1 MNSLSVIMVGGKR
14 DRTLVSLLGFR
25 SMLRY
30 FPVLV
35 RAAFR
40 VPVAAT
46 LAIVV
51 IAAAVGACGI
61 KGPLKPAPP
70 PAPAAATATPDAAP
84 PAPPASSTPSAIP
97 DRPAPEKKP

>member
-25 SMLRY
+25 SMLRD

-35 RAAFR
+35 RAAVR
-40 VPVAAT
+40 VPIAGTVAIAVVAAA
-46 LAIVV
+46 L
-51 IAAAVGACGI
+51 GACGI

-70 PAPAAATATPDAAP
+70 PAPAAVTATPDAV
-84 PAPPASSTPSAIP
+84 PPASSTPSTTP